1 LIWFCGHLMAIF
13 AVFKIEKMALI
24 NTLREKGSKIIIGFI
39 AVAIGSFVLTD
50 LLSGQNSILTGN
62 DRDLGEI
69 AGETISYDQF
79 QKKVDVLANNYAANF
94 GRNPGADELT
104 SLRNQAW
111 LLLVAEKSFD
121 KEYKDLGITVSPE
134 ELVDMVQG
142 KNISPDI
149 QRIFI
154 DQSTGQFNKD
164 QLLQTLNQLNSTP
177 QGRAQWRQFEENL
190 IPARKRIKLDNLLD
204 KSTFVT
210 DAEAEREYNDQNA
223 VAEIKYLHVPF
234 YAINDSSVTVTDE
247 DLKTYLNNHKEEYE
261 VDWSRSIEY
270 VSFPIIASASDSL
283 EYRDELRIIKEEF
296 TTIEDDSL
304 YAASNSDD
312 DNFFT
317 TYSSSTLPILLA
329 SNLNII
335 KEGTVV
341 GPYID
346 GNSYVLYKMT
356 EIFEDTVGVARARH
370 ILIKWDDD
378 SDEAKAKA
386 RTEANSVLRQVQKGD
401 DFAELAKDKSKDGG
415 SAINGGDLGWF
426 ETGKMVESFDNAVFA
441 ATKTG
446 IIPRL
451 IESQFGFHIIDV
463 TELASYTKYKIA
475 TVGLDITPSDKTR
488 DEAFRKADFFA
499 GTSSNYNDFKTNA
512 EKEGYQ
518 ILEASG
524 IKPNDENI
532 TRIGKARLIS
542 AWLFRDATEGKV
554 SPVHELDDQY
564 VVSVMTDEQEEGLS
578 NIELVRLEVTG
589 KVKDEKRGE
598 IIAKKLKSLS
608 GSLDEMA
615 TSYGTDASVY
625 SMSDLK
631 ISSSIITSAGNAPEA
646 IGVAFSLTEGS
657 ISEPIVTDNG
667 VVIIQLES
675 ITPAAEIADYSL
687 HSGNLLNNRSS
698 RSSYYLN
705 QLVEN
710 EANVKD
716 ERYKFY

>member
-1 LIWFCGHLMAIF
+1 MA
-13 AVFKIEKMALI
+13 VI

-50 LLSGQNSILTGN
+50 LLSGQNSILSGN
-62 DRDLGEI
+62 DRNIGEV
-69 AGETISYDQF
+69 AGETITYDQF
-79 QKKVDVLANNYAANF
+79 QKKVDVLVNNYASNF
-94 GRNPGADELT
+94 GRNPGAEELT

-111 LLLVAEKSFD
+111 LLMIAEKSFD
-121 KEYKDLGITVSPE
+121 KEYTDLGISVSPE

-154 DQSTGQFNKD
+154 DQTTGQFNKD
-164 QLLQTLNQLNSTP
+164 QLLQTLNQLNTTP
-177 QGRAQWRQFEENL
+177 QGRAQWRQFEQSL

-210 DAEAEREYNDQNA
+210 DAEAEREYKDQNS
-223 VAEIKYLHVPF
+223 VAEIKYLHIPY
-234 YAINDSSVTVTDE
+234 YAINDSSVSVTDA
-247 DLKTYLNNHKEEYE
+247 DLKAYMNSHEEEYK

-283 EYRDELRIIKEEF
+283 DYRDELRKMKEEF
-296 TTIEDDSL
+296 TTITDDSL
-304 YAASNSDD
+304 YAASNSDGGSYF
-312 DNFFT
+312 NN
-317 TYSSSTLPILLA
+317 YAINTLPILIA

-335 KEGTVV
+335 NKGTVI

-356 EIFEDTVGVARARH
+356 DIYEDTLGVAKARH

-386 RTEANSVLRQVQKGD
+386 RTEATSVLRQVQSGD
-401 DFAELAKDKSKDGG
+401 DFAEVAKDKSKDGG

-426 ETGKMVESFDNAVFA
+426 ETGKMVEPFNDAVFN

-446 IIPRL
+446 VVARL

-475 TVGLDITPSDKTR
+475 TVGLDITASDKTR
-488 DEAFRKADFFA
+488 DDSFRKADFFA

-518 ILEASG
+518 ILEASN
-524 IKPNDENI
+524 IEPNDETI
-532 TRIGKARLIS
+532 TRIGKARQVS
-542 AWLFRDATEGKV
+542 AWLFRDASIGKV
-554 SPVHELDDQY
+554 SSVNELDDQY
-564 VVSVMTDEQEEGLS
+564 VVAVMTEEQEEGIS
-578 NIELVRLEVTG
+578 NVDLVRLEVTA
-589 KVKDEKRGE
+589 KVKNEKKGKMISE
-598 IIAKKLKSLS
+598 KLEGLT
-608 GSLDEMA
+608 GTLDEMA
-615 TSYGTDASVY
+615 TNYGADANVY
-625 SMSDLK
+625 TTSDLK
-631 ISSSIITSAGNAPEA
+631 VSASIISNAGNAPEA
-646 IGVAFSLTEGS
+646 IGTAFSLNEGS
-657 ISEPIVTDNG
+657 VSGPILTDNG

-675 ITPAAEIADYSL
+675 ITPAADIADYSL
-687 HSGNLLNNRSS
+687 HSSNLLRNRAS
-698 RSSYYLN
+698 RASYYLN

-710 EANVKD
+710 EASVKD

>member
-1 LIWFCGHLMAIF
+1 
-13 AVFKIEKMALI
+13 MALI
-24 NTLREKGSKIIIGFI
+24 NTLREKGSKFIIGFI
-39 AVAIGSFVLTD
+39 AIAIGSFVLTD

-79 QKKVDVLANNYAANF
+79 QSRVDVLVNNYAANF

-111 LLLVAEKSFD
+111 LLLVAEKSFA
-121 KEYKDLGITVSPE
+121 KQYTDLGMSVSPE

-154 DQSTGQFNKD
+154 DQSTGQFSKD
-164 QLLQTLNQLNSTP
+164 QLLQTLNQLNATP
-177 QGRAQWRQFEENL
+177 QGRAQWRQFEQGL
-190 IPARKRIKLDNLLD
+190 IPARKRIKLDNLIS

-223 VAEIKYLHVPF
+223 VAEIKYLHVPY
-234 YAINDSSVTVTDE
+234 YAINDSSITVE
-247 DLKTYLNNHKEEYE
+247 DADLQAYISSHKEEYK

-270 VSFPIIASASDSL
+270 VSFSIEASPEDSL
-283 EYRDELRIIKEEF
+283 EYRDELRKMKDEF
-296 TTIEDDSL
+296 TNVTDDSL
-304 YAASNSDD
+304 YAASNSDGES
-312 DNFFT
+312 FFN
-317 TYSSSTLPILLA
+317 TYSTNTLPILIA

-335 KEGTVV
+335 KKGTVV

-356 EIFEDTVGVARARH
+356 DIYEDTIGVARARH

-386 RTEANSVLRQVQKGD
+386 RTEANNVLRQVRGGD
-401 DFAELAKDKSKDGG
+401 DFAEVAKDKSKDGG

-426 ETGKMVESFDNAVFA
+426 ETGKMVEPFNDAVFN
-441 ATKTG
+441 ATKKGVVT
-446 IIPRL
+446 RL
-451 IESQFGFHIIDV
+451 IESEFGFHIIDV

-475 TVGLDITPSDKTR
+475 TVGIDITPSDRTR
-488 DEAFRKADFFA
+488 DDSFRKADFFA
-499 GTSSNYNDFKTNA
+499 GTSGNYNDFKTNA

-518 ILEASG
+518 ILEAG
-524 IKPNDENI
+524 NIEPNDESI
-532 TRIGKARLIS
+532 TRIGKARQVI
-542 AWLFRDATEGKV
+542 AWLFRDASEGKV
-554 SPVHELDDQY
+554 SPVNELDDQY
-564 VVSVMTDEQEEGLS
+564 IVAVMTEEQVEGLS
-578 NIELVRLEVTG
+578 NIDLVRLEVTG

-598 IIAKKLKSLS
+598 MIAEKLKALS
-608 GSLDEMA
+608 GTIDEMA
-615 TSYGTDASVY
+615 TSYGADANVY
-625 SMSDLK
+625 SMSNLK
-631 ISSSIITSAGNAPEA
+631 ISTTIITSAGNAPEA
-646 IGVAFSLTEGS
+646 IGVAFSLSEGAVS
-657 ISEPIVTDNG
+657 DPILTNNG
-667 VVIIQLES
+667 VVIIQLET
-675 ITPAAEIADYSL
+675 ITPAADIADYSL
-687 HSGNLLNNRSS
+687 HSSNLARNRES

-705 QLVEN
+705 QLVEK

>member
-1 LIWFCGHLMAIF
+1 
-13 AVFKIEKMALI
+13 MALI

-69 AGETISYDQF
+69 AGETISYDSF
-79 QKKVDVLANNYAANF
+79 QKKVEVLVNNYAANF

-121 KEYKDLGITVSPE
+121 KEYSDLGISVSPE

-154 DQSTGQFNKD
+154 DQATGQFSKE
-164 QLLQTLNQLNSTP
+164 QLLQTLNQLNTSP
-177 QGRAQWRQFEENL
+177 QGRAQWKQFEESL
-190 IPARKRIKLDNLLD
+190 IPARKRIKLDNLLS

-210 DAEAEREYNDQNA
+210 DAEAEREYKDQNS

-234 YAINDSSVTVTDE
+234 YAINDSSITVTDA
-247 DLKTYLNNHKEEYE
+247 DLSAYISNHKEEYE

-270 VSFPIIASASDSL
+270 VSFPIIASADDSL
-283 EYRDELRIIKEEF
+283 EYRDELRKIKEEF
-296 TTIEDDSL
+296 ATIKDDSL
-304 YAASNSDD
+304 YAASNSDGGD
-312 DNFFT
+312 FFN
-317 TYSSSTLPILLA
+317 TYSINTLPVLIA

-335 KEGTVV
+335 KKGTVI

-346 GNSYVLYKMT
+346 ENTYVLYKMT
-356 EIFEDTVGVARARH
+356 DIFEDTLGVARARH

-378 SDEAKAKA
+378 SEGAKTKA
-386 RTEANSVLRQVQKGD
+386 RTEANSVLSQVRGGD
-401 DFAELAKDKSKDGG
+401 DFAEVAKNKSKDGG

-426 ETGKMVESFDNAVFA
+426 ETGKMVEPFNNAVFN
-441 ATKTG
+441 ATTTG
-446 IIPRL
+446 VVPRL

-463 TELASYTKYKIA
+463 TELASYTKYKVA
-475 TVGLDITPSDKTR
+475 TVGIDITASDKTR
-488 DEAFRKADFFA
+488 DDAFRKADYFA
-499 GTSSNYNDFKTNA
+499 GTSANHNDFKTNA

-518 ILEASG
+518 ILEAG
-524 IKPNDENI
+524 NIEPNDETI
-532 TRIGKARLIS
+532 TRIGKARQLV
-542 AWLFRDATEGKV
+542 AWLFRDASEGKV
-554 SPVHELDDQY
+554 SPVNELDDQY
-564 VVSVMTDEQEEGLS
+564 VVAVMTEEQKEGLS
-578 NIELVRLEVTG
+578 SIELVRVEVTA
-589 KVKDEKRGE
+589 KVKDEKKGE
-598 IIAKKLKSLS
+598 IISQKIKALS
-608 GSLDEMA
+608 GTLDEIA
-615 TSYGTDASVY
+615 ASYGADASVY
-625 SMSDLK
+625 SSSDLK
-631 ISSSIITSAGNAPEA
+631 VSSSIIANVGKAPKA
-646 IGVAFSLTEGS
+646 IGISFSLTEGAVS
-657 ISEPIVTDNG
+657 APVLTDNG
-667 VVIIQLES
+667 VVVIQLES
-675 ITPAAEIADYSL
+675 ITPASEIADYSL
-687 HSGNLLNNRSS
+687 HAGNLLRNRES

-710 EANVKD
+710 EANVTD